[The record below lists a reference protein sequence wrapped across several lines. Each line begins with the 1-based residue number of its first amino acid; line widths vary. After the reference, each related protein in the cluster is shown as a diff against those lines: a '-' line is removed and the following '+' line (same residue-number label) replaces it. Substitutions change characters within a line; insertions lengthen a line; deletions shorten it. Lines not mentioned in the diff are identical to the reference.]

1 MGVKKLLKNSIQQL
15 IDAISSLS
23 KVTRQNKQ
31 AEKDHYDS
39 IMKQLNDL
47 EKKSGKSIKHINNQ
61 LDRLTSVVAKDAGID
76 SLDDLSPTV
85 HSLNQELSAQQE
97 ELAQYLEKLR
107 EMIAPLPMD
116 VLSQQ
121 PELADHLKDLST
133 SVSRHNMVIE
143 DLLESMEETFEDQQ
157 NMLDEVKN
165 VMRLENKAE
174 LSTLKADNKSLLT
187 LIQCY
192 QDQLCVLE
200 AAAKDDPAW
209 SHQFDLVRQKMTTP
223 LQKAGITLVDQTNVP
238 VSYDLHEVIDRVD
251 TDDPMLRFCVAEVYK
266 PGFLFKDKVLRKAE
280 ISAFAPPADEET
292 GMDPMDFLDPG
303 DDEVAPDI
311 PEVSA
316 DAQAAGIDK
325 SLTDEADDE
334 IVLPDAQAVVDAL
347 TGTEDDADSTEED
360 EADEAAGETVPSDAQ
375 AVVDILT
382 GAEEDADSTEED
394 ETDEE
399 TLMEENAGE
408 AVLPD
413 AQAVA
418 DVLTGAEEDAD
429 STEEEDADEET
440 LTDET
445 AGEAVL
451 PDAQA
456 VVDALTGSE
465 DEETDPAAAGVEAVL
480 SEGTGDEAVLPDA
493 ESIINEAADAETAL
507 NDGAEDAAGV
517 EAEIAGTEEPLT
529 DAEGI
534 EAILPDAAAD
544 AGEVT
549 NAGTDETGETEGD
562 SDDADSDD
570 PESAAE
576 TMMNFVPGAEVLP
589 DPETVIKE
597 MMDPDNDDD
606 PLGLDPT
613 VPDPFGF

>member
-1 MGVKKLLKNSIQQL
+1 M
-15 IDAISSLS
+15 
-23 KVTRQNKQ
+23 
-31 AEKDHYDS
+31 E
-39 IMKQLNDL
+39 
-47 EKKSGKSIKHINNQ
+47 
-61 LDRLTSVVAKDAGID
+61 
-76 SLDDLSPTV
+76 TV
-85 HSLNQELSAQQE
+85 DF
-97 ELAQYLEKLR
+97 EKLR

-360 EADEAAGETVPSDAQ
+360 EADEAA
-375 AVVDILT
+375 
-382 GAEEDADSTEED
+382 
-394 ETDEE
+394 
-399 TLMEENAGE
+399 LMEENAGE